1 MSPIKPDATQNIESP
16 YNFHG
21 PRVKDV
27 KRLGSRI
34 QGSWTGQSEVGDGQ
48 QVYGLNKLLL
58 TLLTLDLFLISIA

>member
-1 MSPIKPDATQNIESP
+1 MIFKNMSPTELNATQYIECP

-34 QGSWTGQSEVGDGQ
+34 QGSWNGQSEVGDGQ
-48 QVYGLNKLLL
+48 QVYGLNKLL
-58 TLLTLDLFLISIA
+58 